1 MKEIHA
7 YRNEDGTYR
16 VEIIGSV
23 KSSHFQQGRGWVDE
37 TTQSTAEIPRA
48 SIQITAYALSEGDDT
63 LCTITLNDYKGE

>member
-7 YRNEDGTYR
+7 YQNDDGTYR

-23 KSSHFQQGRGWVDE
+23 KTSHLQQGRGWVDE

-48 SIQITAYALSEGDDT
+48 SIQITAYTSYDSDDV
-63 LCTITLNDYKGE
+63 LCTIILDGKENE